1 MQVCDH
7 QMRQRPVLHK
17 GREYYGRKVE
27 VADGVPAVVVE
38 IVAGRRQVVE
48 MVAARRQVGGRR
60 LEVGEARRQV
70 AERRPVVVVVVV
82 VVGRQD
88 VGHRRRHRQSRG
100 CSLLINAFLKN

>member
-1 MQVCDH
+1 
-7 QMRQRPVLHK
+7 MRQRPVLHK

-60 LEVGEARRQV
+60 LEVREARRQV
-70 AERRPVVVVVVV
+70 AERRPVVVVVV

-100 CSLLINAFLKN
+100 CSLLINAFLKK